1 MAFSG
6 FEKLNQIQSIVF
18 EQAYNTLENLL
29 ICAPTGAGKTNIA
42 MLSVLKTIRDH
53 CNQQGIMKDAFKI
66 VYICPMKA
74 LATEMTRNF
83 ATRLSRLGLEVK
95 EWTGD
100 TQLTKREVAETQM
113 LVVTP
118 EKWDVITRKVD
129 DETLTQ
135 LVRLIIIDEV
145 HLLHDE
151 RGPVIETIVARTLRQ
166 VDSCMFLKVDFQFLD
181 GNLPE

>member
-1 MAFSG
+1 
-6 FEKLNQIQSIVF
+6 
-18 EQAYNTLENLL
+18 
-29 ICAPTGAGKTNIA
+29 
-42 MLSVLKTIRDH
+42 MLAVLKTIRDH
-53 CNQQGIMKDAFKI
+53 STSEGILKDSFKI
-66 VYICPMKA
+66 IYIAPMKA
-74 LATEMTRNF
+74 LATEMTKNF

-100 TQLTKREVAETQM
+100 TQLSKQEVARTQM
-113 LVVTP
+113 LVLTP

-129 DETLTQ
+129 DESLTQ

-166 VDSCMFLKVDFQFLD
+166 VRIFV
-181 GNLPE
+181 

>member
-1 MAFSG
+1 M
-6 FEKLNQIQSIVF
+6 
-18 EQAYNTLENLL
+18 L

-53 CNQQGIMKDAFKI
+53 CDEQGIMKDAFKI
-66 VYICPMKA
+66 IYIAPMKA
-74 LATEMTRNF
+74 LATEMTQNF
-83 ATRLSRLGLEVK
+83 STRLSKLGLKVK

-100 TQLTKREVAETQM
+100 TQLSKREIQETQM
-113 LVVTP
+113 LVLTP
-118 EKWDVITRKVD
+118 EKWDVVTRKID
-129 DETLTQ
+129 DEALTQ

-166 VDSCMFLKVDFQFLD
+166 VTT
-181 GNLPE
+181 